1 MKCIYCLFDAQD
13 LWNLMEFCQSQNLSI
28 FASNGSIIN
37 SKNDLFSNSDIISFY
52 ICPKGECPPL
62 KQAGKY
68 YWIPDD
74 VKGVYVNKTL
84 ISESGLYTSGMIC
97 LDGENANYALI
108 YSKLNRY
115 VKGLYHRSWNAQ
127 LYVAP
132 EMYQKWCS
140 RQVSFHFF
148 VDAEYFDV
156 QVSSVDFSN
165 FVRSLNEKKI
175 QIAEDGRDIRF
186 PAEYISPNAKEFFIH
201 TPDAKT
207 HTWVRSRK
215 LYYFTDSE
223 GVFLYTV
230 KKKGVL
236 YYRFI
241 ADQRFF
247 VESATENSVPQL
259 FFTAEHMTIV

>member
-28 FASNGSIIN
+28 FASNGSIIS
-37 SKNDLFSNSDIISFY
+37 SKNDLLANSDIISFY
-52 ICPKGECPPL
+52 VCPKEECPPM
-62 KQAGKY
+62 KYCGKY
-68 YWIPDD
+68 CRIPDY
-74 VKGVYVNKTL
+74 VNGVYINKTL
-84 ISESGLYTSGMIC
+84 ISESGLYISGMIC
-97 LDGENANYALI
+97 IDGDNTNYTLI

-115 VKGLYHRSWNAQ
+115 VKSLYHRSWNAQ

-140 RQVSFHFF
+140 CSVSFDFF
-148 VDAEYFDV
+148 IDAEYFDV
-156 QVSSVDFSN
+156 PVSSMDFPN
-165 FVRSLNEKKI
+165 FVQALIEKKI
-175 QIAEDGRDIRF
+175 QINEGGRDIRF
-186 PAEYISPNAKEFFIH
+186 SSEYISPNAKEFFIH

-230 KKKGVL
+230 KKKV
-236 YYRFI
+236 YYI
-241 ADQRFF
+241 TALLQISVSLLKVQQRILCPNC
-247 VESATENSVPQL
+247 SL
-259 FFTAEHMTIV
+259 L